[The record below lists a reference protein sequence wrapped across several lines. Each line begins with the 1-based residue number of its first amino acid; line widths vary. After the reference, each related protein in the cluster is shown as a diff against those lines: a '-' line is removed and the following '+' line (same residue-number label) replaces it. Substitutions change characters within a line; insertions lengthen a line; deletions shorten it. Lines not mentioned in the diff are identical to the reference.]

1 MISSLENHPALLRV
15 SKISC
20 DRHKNI
26 YIYVIWKD
34 GETIESI
41 FRINIEEE
49 WSEILSE
56 LYIYI
61 IIIPKIFSIR
71 EKIEIDKIEKTF

>member
-1 MISSLENHPALLRV
+1 MEKQSNQYFDISS
-15 SKISC
+15 
-20 DRHKNI
+20 
-26 YIYVIWKD
+26 
-34 GETIESI
+34 
-41 FRINIEEE
+41 INIEEE

>member
-1 MISSLENHPALLRV
+1 MCRKSRATDI
-15 SKISC
+15 K
-20 DRHKNI
+20 I
-26 YIYVIWKD
+26 YIYIIWKD

-41 FRINIEEE
+41 FPISKKNEVKFSLNRIIH
-49 WSEILSE
+49 L
-56 LYIYI
+56 YI